1 MLSHV
6 ERNVSS
12 FWRDDTGSAIIPV
25 ALAMPIFVGI
35 LAFAIDMSW
44 YQSEKS
50 RQRGVAEMAALAG
63 YNARLDGA
71 TVDQARQ
78 VAINLATTNGFT
90 DGVNGV
96 TVTANTPPS
105 SGPSS
110 NNQAAYEVIIKAPQP
125 TWFSSIFRRDNSKP
139 ILTGRG
145 VAAPYAIGPACI
157 LTLHTGGD
165 TGVFVGTSGGVFG
178 GTGQAAFSNTTGV
191 IQAPGCSVASN
202 DAVKGF
208 QFTTAQI
215 NAALLTTP
223 ANINITSGNVN
234 AAIMVK
240 APPTPD
246 PYANFNLPMPAAT
259 SCWQNNFQVDT
270 TNAPITGTKTTE
282 STVYYDQ
289 NGQPLAQPYV
299 TTTTV
304 NLRSITLDPPPS
316 GMAYCG
322 GITIATSVGGPNLT
336 VNFNPGIYYFLPSA
350 ANPAKIQGTSSGI
363 LNATSGVTFVFSAS
377 DVAAAGM
384 KFTSLDGL
392 NITAPTT
399 GPTAGIAIYIDRKV
413 PSPVDEIPPTASAF
427 TAYIY
432 NNALQW
438 TTGNSVVVEG
448 DIYMPTQIQRMTGGS
463 FTFNCGRFIAF
474 GIQANGGNYT
484 FNNPTDGSCS
494 FMTQATISAP
504 TLVQ

>member
-1 MLSHV
+1 
-6 ERNVSS
+6 
-12 FWRDDTGSAIIPV
+12 
-25 ALAMPIFVGI
+25 MPLFLGI
-35 LAFAIDMSW
+35 LAFAIDLSW
-44 YQSEKS
+44 YQSEKAK
-50 RQRGVAEMAALAG
+50 QRGVAEMAALAG

-71 TVDQARQ
+71 TVEQAKQ
-78 VAINLATTNGFT
+78 VASNLAATNGFK

-105 SGPSS
+105 SGPNS

-125 TWFSSIFRRDNSKP
+125 TWFSAIFRGNNEKTV
-139 ILTGRG
+139 LEGRG

-178 GTGQAAFSNTTGV
+178 GSGQAAFSNTTGS
-191 IQAPGCSVASN
+191 IQAPGCSIASN

-223 ANINITSGNVN
+223 ANVSITSGNVN

-246 PYANFNLPMPAAT
+246 PYANFDLPIPAPT
-259 SCWQNNFQVDT
+259 SCWQNNFQIDT
-270 TNAPITGTKTTE
+270 TSAPITGTKTVE

-289 NGQPLAQPYV
+289 NGQPLAQPTV

-304 NLRSITLDPPPS
+304 NLRSITLQPPPS

-322 GITIATSVGGPNLT
+322 GIQIMTSVGGPYLT
-336 VNFNPGIYYFLPSA
+336 VNFAPGIYYFLPSA
-350 ANPAKIQGTSSGI
+350 ANPGRITGNSSGI
-363 LNATSGVTFVFSAS
+363 LNATSGVTFVFSAP
-377 DVAAAGM
+377 DVAAAGI
-384 KFTSLDGL
+384 KFTTVEGL

-399 GPTAGIAIYIDRKV
+399 GPTAGIAIYFDRKM
-413 PSPVDEIPPTASAF
+413 PSPVDEIPAGASTS

-438 TTGNSVVVEG
+438 TTTNGIVIQG
-448 DIYMPTQIQRMTGGS
+448 DIYMPTQIQRMTSGS

-484 FNNPTDGSCS
+484 FNNPLDGSCP